1 VKEDG
6 PLRVASPEVGPTGS
20 EKGGM
25 TCGPESGKEKK
36 RKRIKFKYE
45 IDTLNLL
52 KLDLIQSVPSQTQKI
67 LNKIWLENI

>member
-1 VKEDG
+1 
-6 PLRVASPEVGPTGS
+6 VGPNR
-20 EKGGM
+20 EK
-25 TCGPESGKEKK
+25 KKK

-67 LNKIWLENI
+67 LNKIWLENILNKEQLSI